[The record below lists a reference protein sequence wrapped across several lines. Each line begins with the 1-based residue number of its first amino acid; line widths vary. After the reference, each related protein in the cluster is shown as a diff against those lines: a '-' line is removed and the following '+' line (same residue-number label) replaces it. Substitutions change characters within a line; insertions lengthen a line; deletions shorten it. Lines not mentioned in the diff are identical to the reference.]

1 MEDQRLQQ
9 LSPRAVQSCPHPS
22 ARAQGASQ
30 QAPQPARPRT
40 LKVSGHETACDP
52 HHRSCSHSIG
62 LTGPTATWRGRSSLT
77 RRSGSASASDCPTRQ
92 ELLACAP
99 GYPCALYASGLT
111 ARRPSC
117 SIWVR
122 ITGPETVQR
131 IWDSSGFYARI
142 SSPSP
147 SAESALDGSHWR
159 ELYRAAL
166 LELDL
171 DKLAERVEAA
181 EEAIRAR
188 ASLNGD
194 IASDERIA
202 IQDAMPALN
211 VLKASVKRYNP
222 PSEDSGL

>member
-1 MEDQRLQQ
+1 M
-9 LSPRAVQSCPHPS
+9 
-22 ARAQGASQ
+22 
-30 QAPQPARPRT
+30 
-40 LKVSGHETACDP
+40 
-52 HHRSCSHSIG
+52 
-62 LTGPTATWRGRSSLT
+62 
-77 RRSGSASASDCPTRQ
+77 
-92 ELLACAP
+92 
-99 GYPCALYASGLT
+99 
-111 ARRPSC
+111 
-117 SIWVR
+117 
-122 ITGPETVQR
+122 QR